1 VEVIPATADHV
12 QITATRNQPEVA
24 IDIIVTVTGKAAAV
38 STTAVHPAG
47 RTRLWGQ
54 LPAPLPAEPETAVV
68 APPEVVADN
77 MEQVLVGLV
86 WTTSLQPFRL

>member
-1 VEVIPATADHV
+1 VEVIPAIADHV
-12 QITATRNQPEVA
+12 QITATRNKPEVA

-54 LPAPLPAEPETAVV
+54 LPAPLPETAVV

-86 WTTSLQPFRL
+86 WTISLQPFRL

>member
-1 VEVIPATADHV
+1 MIPVVADLV
-12 QITATRNQPEVA
+12 QITVTRNQPEVA
-24 IDIIVTVTGKAAAV
+24 IDIIVTVMGKAGVV
-38 STTAVHPAG
+38 STTAAHPAG

-54 LPAPLPAEPETAVV
+54 LPPPPAEPETAVV

-77 MEQVLVGLV
+77 MELVLAGLV